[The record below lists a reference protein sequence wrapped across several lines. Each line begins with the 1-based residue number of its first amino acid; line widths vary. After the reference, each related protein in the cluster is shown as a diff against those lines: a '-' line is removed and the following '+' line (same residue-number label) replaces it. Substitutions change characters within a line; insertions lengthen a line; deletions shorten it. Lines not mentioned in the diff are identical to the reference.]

1 ISCRLADGRHF
12 SARVVGEDPGYDLA
26 MLKIDATGLKP
37 VDWSDDE
44 KGPAVGQLLATVSD
58 AGELPRDIG
67 VVSVPLRKIPRQIG
81 RLGIQ
86 FVNGSEL
93 PTIESVVR
101 GSAAQGAGI
110 KAGDRVTQAADKPI
124 NTREEVIELIGRH
137 KPGDVISLV
146 VHRGDEDVNISATLG
161 TDLGSRSYR
170 MNQMGTQSSKRSTD
184 FPNVIQHDTA
194 LLPSDCG
201 GPLVDLSGRVVGIN
215 IA

>member
-1 ISCRLADGRHF
+1 
-12 SARVVGEDPGYDLA
+12 
-26 MLKIDATGLKP
+26 
-37 VDWSDDE
+37 
-44 KGPAVGQLLATVSD
+44 
-58 AGELPRDIG
+58 
-67 VVSVPLRKIPRQIG
+67 
-81 RLGIQ
+81 
-86 FVNGSEL
+86 
-93 PTIESVVR
+93 VVR
-101 GSAAQGAGI
+101 GSAAQRAGI

-215 IA
+215 IARGGRTETYAAPAEQVRHLLADLESGKLAPVDRLPGAALVSADRHDDKPAAQVTSGGDNAATPEHADKPAK